1 MYEKN
6 MNWERLAVYATL
18 GVLLDTLEQGV
29 STWGFWCMLALFV
42 LSDYLGRKAG
52 YEDGVV
58 HGMITYINANEQQRQ
73 DLDKIVKEHND

>member
-1 MYEKN
+1 
-6 MNWERLAVYATL
+6 
-18 GVLLDTLEQGV
+18 
-29 STWGFWCMLALFV
+29 MLALFV

-73 DLDKIVKEHND
+73 DLDKIVKDLND